1 MIHALSERIHATLDP
16 LVHGRS
22 ECALVDF
29 PDHSNVGDSA
39 IWLGQVAW
47 LATAGIRI
55 TYRCH
60 ARAYSRQ
67 QLAASTRDG
76 VIFIHGGGNLG
87 DTWTRHQRF
96 RETVIGDFP
105 DRPIIQFPQSIHFAN
120 PANLA
125 RARAVF
131 NVHPALTLLVRDE
144 PSLDVARREF
154 RATSILCPDIA
165 LLIGPLRR
173 PQLPDTDVFWH
184 RRTDREAVPRTASFV
199 ETGVAVG
206 DWLDS
211 RRPLVA
217 RIRDAV
223 QPLVNRHPRRL
234 RGAGRLLQA
243 TYDSQARECLGV
255 GCRLLSR
262 GRVVI
267 TDRLHGHILSLLL
280 GIPHVI
286 LDNSYGKIR
295 AFFETWTAGT
305 LLARWADS
313 PEAALRAARAL
324 LDAGPVN
331 PFEVRGRRCHAVNA
345 ATAGSTQRSQE

>member
-1 MIHALSERIHATLDP
+1 LINALSERIRATLDP
-16 LVHGRS
+16 IIRGRF

-29 PDHSNVGDSA
+29 PDHANVGDSA
-39 IWLGQVAW
+39 IWLGELAW
-47 LATAGIRI
+47 LASAGVRI

-60 ARAYSRQ
+60 VGSYSRQ
-67 QLAASTRDG
+67 QLAASSRDG

-87 DTWTRHQRF
+87 DIWTRHQRL
-96 RETVIGDFP
+96 REAVIADFP

-120 PANLA
+120 PDNLA

-131 NVHPALTLLVRDE
+131 NAHPALTLLVRDKT
-144 PSLDVARREF
+144 SLDIARHEF
-154 RATSILCPDIA
+154 CATTILCPDTA
-165 LLIGPLRR
+165 LLMGPLGR
-173 PQLPDTDVFWH
+173 PQLPQVDIFWQ
-184 RRTDREAVPRTASFV
+184 RRVDREALPRAAAIF
-199 ETGVAVG
+199 ETGVGVG

-211 RRPLVA
+211 RRSLVA
-217 RIRDAV
+217 RMRDAV
-223 QPLVNRHPRRL
+223 QPVVNRHPRRL
-234 RGAGRLLQA
+234 RAAGRLLQA
-243 TYDSQARECLGV
+243 SYDWQARECVRG

-305 LLARWADS
+305 PLARWADS

-324 LDAGPVN
+324 LK
-331 PFEVRGRRCHAVNA
+331 EVP
-345 ATAGSTQRSQE
+345 STLS